1 MGAVLSEKRNVKI
14 FVLYL
19 LENINYPLDYVTIN
33 DLVMQNDFVAYFDFA
48 QCFSEMVDDGLIL
61 SDEVDGTMYYGV
73 SDKGRAVARTLKT
86 DILPS
91 ILERSL
97 ASALRFLSFKKQN
110 AEVKCFSEPREDGRH
125 DMICRILKDK
135 EEIFSIKMTV
145 DSKVRVEKMKDRFRD
160 RPELIYRGVCALL
173 EGKVDYLFD

>member
-1 MGAVLSEKRNVKI
+1 MGAILSEKRNVKI

-19 LENINYPLDYVTIN
+19 LENINYPLDFVTIN

-48 QCFSEMVDDGLIL
+48 QCFGEMLDDGLIIGE
-61 SDEVDGTMYYGV
+61 DVDGTMYYGV
-73 SDKGRAVARTLKT
+73 SEKGSAVARNLKS

-91 ILERSL
+91 ILEKSL

-110 AEVKCFSEPREDGRH
+110 AEVKCSSEERPDGKH
-125 DMICRILKDK
+125 DMTCRILKDK
-135 EEIFSIKMTV
+135 KEIFSIKMTV
-145 DSKVRVEKMKDRFRD
+145 DSRIRVEKMKERFRD

>member
-1 MGAVLSEKRNVKI
+1 MAVLLSEKRNVKI

-33 DLVMQNDFVAYFDFA
+33 DLVLQNDFVAYFEFA
-48 QCFSEMVDDGLIL
+48 QCFGEMLDDGLIIGE
-61 SDEVDGTMYYGV
+61 EVEGTMYYGV
-73 SDKGRAVARTLKT
+73 SDKGSAVARNLKS

-91 ILERSL
+91 ILERAL

-110 AEVKCFSEPREDGRH
+110 AEVKCFSEERPDGKH
-125 DMICRILKDK
+125 DMTCRILRNK

-145 DSKVRVEKMKDRFRD
+145 DSRVRVERMKERFRE
-160 RPELIYRGVCALL
+160 RPELVFRGVCALL

>member
-1 MGAVLSEKRNVKI
+1 MGALISEKRNVKI

-19 LENINYPLDYVTIN
+19 LENINAPLDFVTIN
-33 DLVMQNDFVAYFDFA
+33 DVVRQNDFVAYFDFA
-48 QCFSEMVDDGLIL
+48 ECFAEMVDGGLIIG
-61 SDEVDGTMYYGV
+61 DDVDGTMYYAV
-73 SDKGRAVARTLKT
+73 SDKGRAVARNLKI

-91 ILERSL
+91 ILEKSL

-110 AEVKCFSEPREDGRH
+110 AEVKCFSEEQLDGTH
-125 DMICRILKDK
+125 DMTCTILKDK
-135 EEIFSIKMTV
+135 KEIFTIKMKV
-145 DSKVRVEKMKDRFRD
+145 DSRTRVERMKDRFRD